1 MRKET
6 EIGIVGRMGEATKKL
21 EALKAYIRE
30 LGSVAIA
37 FSGGVDSA
45 FLLKTAHD
53 VLKDRAAAITATSP
67 VFPGREAKEAKE
79 FCQKE
84 GIRQISYHAQQLA
97 SEAFCQ
103 NPPNRCYLCKKE
115 LFTQF
120 LLFSREEGFLYV
132 AEGSHVDD
140 GTDYRPGMRAVAE
153 LGIESPLRRAGMT
166 KADIRALS
174 REMGLPTWSKPSF
187 ACLASRF
194 VYGERITKEKLSMV
208 EQAERLLSSCGFLQF
223 RVRIHDR
230 LARIEVMPED
240 FSRLM
245 EDGLR
250 QQVTA
255 RLKEYGFSYV
265 ALDLQGYRMGSM
277 NETLEMAADNSFRRE
292 ENA

>member
-1 MRKET
+1 
-6 EIGIVGRMGEATKKL
+6 
-21 EALKAYIRE
+21 
-30 LGSVAIA
+30 
-37 FSGGVDSA
+37 
-45 FLLKTAHD
+45 
-53 VLKDRAAAITATSP
+53 
-67 VFPGREAKEAKE
+67 
-79 FCQKE
+79 
-84 GIRQISYHAQQLA
+84 
-97 SEAFCQ
+97 
-103 NPPNRCYLCKKE
+103 
-115 LFTQF
+115 
-120 LLFSREEGFLYV
+120 
-132 AEGSHVDD
+132 
-140 GTDYRPGMRAVAE
+140 
-153 LGIESPLRRAGMT
+153 
-166 KADIRALS
+166 
-174 REMGLPTWSKPSF
+174 
-187 ACLASRF
+187 
-194 VYGERITKEKLSMV
+194 MV